1 MKLLVV
7 IVLLVLLGFDKAF
20 LDFVKDLLLLL
31 LFLWDLDR
39 DFRDYWLFVHVELF
53 VFFVHFNLGLN
64 LVVELFFIISIKC
77 LNNLLLALF
86 GGSRDLSLDILL
98 QVRVQLALKQ
108 RLELCIRMVF
118 LLTSFPNLLRHTFA
132 LRLIVDGVVD
142 RNLLVLYLLNLRL
155 WLLFLQFLFE
165 LIFKLY
171 LK

>member
-31 LFLWDLDR
+31 LFFWDLDR

-86 GGSRDLSLDILL
+86 GGSRDLPLDILL
-98 QVRVQLALKQ
+98 QVRV
-108 RLELCIRMVF
+108 
-118 LLTSFPNLLRHTFA
+118 
-132 LRLIVDGVVD
+132 
-142 RNLLVLYLLNLRL
+142 
-155 WLLFLQFLFE
+155 
-165 LIFKLY
+165 
-171 LK
+171 